1 MRNEIELLIA
11 KHGSFWLLALL
22 SAAISKLY
30 TKDREIQ
37 TTKTVLRSIL
47 ASLVFSYVI
56 VEWLGP
62 SQSTIIYVFI
72 GGLCIDPIVRM
83 FMKIGPELIQ
93 RLFNGPK
100 P

>member
-30 TKDREIQ
+30 AKEKETQ

-47 ASLVFSYVI
+47 ASMVLSYVI
-56 VEWLGP
+56 VEWVGT
-62 SQSTIIYVFI
+62 SQQTIIYVFI
-72 GGLCIDPIVRM
+72 GGLCVDPIVRM
-83 FMKIGPELIQ
+83 FMKVGPELIQ